1 MKNVNEFIINRVV
14 EALQAD
20 SYIVRLIHTD
30 NLNGIKNKDFPLIHG
45 IYTADA
51 LLKSAKFFAAK
62 NAQGYNI
69 YFRPQSYEYIL
80 LDDIA
85 KDQLTS
91 IAEIKPC
98 LLIETSPN
106 NYQIWLRLQ
115 SVPTDREH
123 AKEICRYL
131 ADKYKADKGSAEP
144 DHIGRLPSYT
154 NRKPKYKQSNGT
166 YPFVILHKSEN
177 RKSIFFLPKGN
188 IVLKEVLKNKIE
200 NKAQTPEMLKEK
212 KENKEKENTPTD
224 RSRYDFN
231 NVCMWLR
238 QRKSYTDIYN
248 LLNSSSDKAQGRA
261 GENKEKYL
269 TNTIKNAI
277 QRTGIQPKP

>member
-14 EALQAD
+14 DALQAD
-20 SYIVRLIHTD
+20 SYIVRLIHTE
-30 NLNGIKNKDFPLIHG
+30 NLNGIKNKDYPLIHG

-51 LLKSAKFFAAK
+51 LQKSCKYFAYK

-69 YFRPQSYEYIL
+69 YFRPQGYKYIL

-85 KDQLTS
+85 KDQLS
-91 IAEIKPC
+91 PIAEIKPC

-106 NYQIWLRLQ
+106 NYQVWLRLPTA
-115 SVPTDREH
+115 PTDREH
-123 AKEICRYL
+123 AKRICRHL
-131 ADKYKADKGSAEP
+131 AEKYKADKGSAEP

-154 NRKPKYKQSNGT
+154 NRKPKYKQTNGN
-166 YPFVILHKSEN
+166 YPFVTLHKSEN
-177 RKSIFFLPKGN
+177 RNSTFFLPEGD
-188 IVLKEVLKNKIE
+188 IVLKEVLKDKVE

-212 KENKEKENTPTD
+212 KENKEKEQD

-231 NVCMWLR
+231 NVCKWLR

-248 LLNSSSDKAQGRA
+248 LLNSSSDKAKSRV
-261 GENKEKYL
+261 GEQKEKYL
-269 TNTIKNAI
+269 TSTINNAI
-277 QRTGIQPKP
+277 QRTGIQPKT

>member
-80 LDDIA
+80 LDDIT
-85 KDQLTS
+85 KDQLAP

-106 NYQIWLRLQ
+106 NYQVWLRLQ
-115 SVPTDREH
+115 SAPTDREH

-131 ADKYKADKGSAEP
+131 AEKYHADKGSAEP

-154 NRKPKYKQSNGT
+154 NRKPKYNQANGT

-177 RKSIFFLPKGN
+177 RKSIFFLPKGF
-188 IVLKEVLKNKIE
+188 IVLKEN
-200 NKAQTPEMLKEK
+200 AQPAPMLKEK
-212 KENKEKENTPTD
+212 EKKENTPTD

-248 LLNSSSDKAQGRA
+248 LLNSSSDKADGRV
-261 GENKEKYL
+261 GEHKEKYL

-277 QRTGIQPKP
+277 QRTGIQPKL